1 MAAATYLGRCQRTG
15 GKMALF
21 KFLLS
26 SLSFLA
32 REALPQIPTPAL
44 SNHSPKSPFNLSWK
58 TFQHFTASPIHQQ
71 ALPGKDFCLHLSQ
84 TRAGVAIK
92 AIVFIIHSDGWPSL
106 PLPPSFIV
114 ISCFVIQRTRESR
127 RVSKLLVVT
136 RLPDEQTIQF
146 LNPQIR
152 QLPSSSDPA
161 YCLSLVSSLNINNQL
176 CATNLMLGMWKKI
189 HQSIQKG

>member
-1 MAAATYLGRCQRTG
+1 MLDFSESWPRLLIWGGAREPVVKWPYLNFCRSRAFVPCTRGS
-15 GKMALF
+15 ALVDPDPSAF
-21 KFLLS
+21 K
-26 SLSFLA
+26 SLS
-32 REALPQIPTPAL
+32 E
-44 SNHSPKSPFNLSWK
+44 KSIQFVLENIS
-58 TFQHFTASPIHQQ
+58 TFYRVAVTHIHQQ

-136 RLPDEQTIQF
+136 RLPDEQTTVFESRNTFAAI
-146 LNPQIR
+146 
-152 QLPSSSDPA
+152 
-161 YCLSLVSSLNINNQL
+161 
-176 CATNLMLGMWKKI
+176 
-189 HQSIQKG
+189 

>member
-21 KFLLS
+21 KFLSLS

-32 REALPQIPTPAL
+32 REALLNLVDPDPSAFKSL
-44 SNHSPKSPFNLSWK
+44 SEKPIQFVLENIS
-58 TFQHFTASPIHQQ
+58 TFYRVAVTHIHQQ

-92 AIVFIIHSDGWPSL
+92 AIVFIIHSDGLPSL

-136 RLPDEQTIQF
+136 RLPDEQTTVFESRNTFAAI
-146 LNPQIR
+146 
-152 QLPSSSDPA
+152 
-161 YCLSLVSSLNINNQL
+161 
-176 CATNLMLGMWKKI
+176 
-189 HQSIQKG
+189 